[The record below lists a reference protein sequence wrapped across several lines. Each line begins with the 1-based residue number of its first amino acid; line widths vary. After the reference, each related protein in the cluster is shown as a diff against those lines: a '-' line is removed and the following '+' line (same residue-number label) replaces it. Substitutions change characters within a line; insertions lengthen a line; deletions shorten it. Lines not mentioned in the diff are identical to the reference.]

1 MRFALW
7 KIRISAPCVD
17 RLDRLIVYRWNRHY
31 PSDVRFPLE
40 LADFTLQSSTEFRGS
55 SHDLITR
62 EEYTR

>member
-31 PSDVRFPLE
+31 PSDVRFPPE